1 MSQGKNTNTK
11 SKRRAL
17 CRLFG
22 KAAVSVIVPVYN
34 SEKDLK
40 TCLDSILEQDFTDFE
55 LLCINDGSTDSS
67 PEILAEY
74 ERLDSR
80 VKVINQENK
89 GCGASRNIGIDKAKG
104 KYIIFLD
111 SDDFFEKDMLSK
123 LYEKAEQ
130 TEADIVLF
138 AYRTYNTK
146 SGEESEKQGLNTDI
160 IGGKDVFSRR
170 DLPDTFMDI
179 TKPNVWTKFYR
190 RGFITENGLEFQPI
204 PNAEDVYFTYAA
216 LCLAERI
223 SFVDEAFAHYRIG
236 REDSLEHNKH
246 LHPLCFIEAEK
257 ALFDELNKRGIYD
270 EVKISNINRA
280 VSHCAYVIWKFRDM
294 PEIKETVKQR
304 LSDDLIP
311 YVALLDL
318 NEENYRNKEHYN
330 VIKSIYN

>member
-1 MSQGKNTNTK
+1 M
-11 SKRRAL
+11 
-17 CRLFG
+17 
-22 KAAVSVIVPVYN
+22 PVYN
-34 SEKDLK
+34 TQAYLEQ
-40 TCLDSILEQDFTDFE
+40 CINSILEQDFTDFE
-55 LLCINDGSTDSS
+55 LICINDGATDGSS
-67 PEILAEY
+67 AILEEFA
-74 ERLDSR
+74 RRDNR
-80 VKVINQENK
+80 VKLIVNENQ
-89 GCGASRNIGIDKAKG
+89 GLGTSRNIGIKEAKG
-104 KYIIFLD
+104 RYIICLD

-146 SGEESEKQGLNTDI
+146 SGEESEKQGLNADI

-179 TKPNVWTKFYR
+179 TKPNAWTKFYR
-190 RGFITENGLEFQPI
+190 RSFIAESGLEYQPLL
-204 PNAEDVYFTYAA
+204 NSEDVYFTYSA

-236 REDSLEHNKH
+236 REDSLEYNKH

-304 LSDDLIP
+304 LRDDLIP
-311 YVALLDL
+311 YIALLDL

-330 VIKSIYN
+330 VIKSIYK